1 MARRLPSLVYRAFA
15 LAWRVER
22 RAVAALLV
30 CQALSAVLGA
40 AGLLATTGT
49 IAALFSPGNVSA
61 RVVHALPSIALIAS
75 AAGVRALLGRA
86 IWALTARL
94 SPRIARE
101 AEMTVLK
108 ATVEAELTAY
118 DHAGFKDDLEAA
130 DRGADVCVDLLGEAQ
145 NLLSSAASLIGAAG
159 VLTYLHP
166 LLLPLL
172 LAAALPEG
180 IASVR
185 GARVQYLANR
195 VTMSERRLMANLR
208 WYIAHAKG
216 NADQL
221 RSDTMGGFL
230 LRKYAAIGTRMEKV
244 TNEAIWKATK
254 LAVVGATAS
263 GLGSLV
269 VWAAMLWLVAT
280 GRMSLPNGGAAVF
293 ALRTVASNLQGIVGY
308 GADLFRTG
316 MYLDDWANFL
326 DLAGGHRT
334 QRGTIDPGRPKAVT
348 VESVVYRY
356 PSTDRTALDGVSFT
370 VNRGEIVA
378 LVGENGSGK
387 TTLSRLLSGLYL
399 PADGAVLWDG
409 QDTRDLDPEA
419 LWKRVA
425 VVPQDYARWPLV
437 ARENIDLGQPT
448 PEGDAAVLRAA
459 KASGADEVLDGLRSG
474 LGTLLAQEWFG
485 GEELSGG
492 QWQRIALA
500 RAFHR
505 PAGLLVL
512 DEPTAALDPRAEH
525 RIFTGLRE
533 IAADKAVVLVT
544 HRLTNVAIADRIVVL
559 DHGQVKQTGTFSELI
574 NQEGLF
580 RELWE
585 LQNDR
590 AGIPDQRVG
599 SAIPRATS
607 AGSEH
612 RPSNSGGS
620 RATTA
625 PTSGG
630 ASAEGAPSDPVPV
643 LVLDSGGRDEC
654 SGSADSGVSAGGSA
668 HEAADPTQRTDHQT
682 ERTAR

>member
-1 MARRLPSLVYRAFA
+1 MRRKGIEVAEQVEEQAEQDSAQQGEDEVADEQLEWRGGRRLTEAIEAISVSGMARRLPSLVYRAFA
-15 LAWRVER
+15 LAWRIER

-30 CQALSAVLGA
+30 CQLLSAVLGA

-49 IAALFSPGNVSA
+49 IAALFSPGDVNA
-61 RVVHALPSIALIAS
+61 RVVHALPSIALIG
-75 AAGVRALLGRA
+75 AATGVRALLGRA

-101 AEMTVLK
+101 AELTVLR

-118 DHAGFKDDLEAA
+118 DQAGFKDELEAA
-130 DRGADVCVDLLGEAQ
+130 DRGAEVCVDLLGEAQ
-145 NLLSSAASLIGAAG
+145 NLLSSAASMVGAAG

-172 LAAALPEG
+172 LIAALPEG

-195 VTMSERRLMANLR
+195 VTISERRLMGNLR
-208 WYIAHAKG
+208 WYIAHCKG

-221 RSDTMGGFL
+221 RSDTMGDFL
-230 LRKYAAIGTRMEKV
+230 LGRYAALGARMEKV
-244 TNEAIWKATK
+244 LNEAIWQATK
-254 LAVVGATAS
+254 LAVLGATAS
-263 GLGSLV
+263 GAGSLL

-293 ALRTVASNLQGIVGY
+293 ALRTVAGSLQGMVGY

-316 MYLDDWANFL
+316 LYLDDWANFL
-326 DLAGGHRT
+326 DKAGGQRL
-334 QRGTIDPGRPKAVT
+334 QRGTAAPGDPKTVA

-356 PSTDRTALDGVSFT
+356 PASERTALNGVTLT

-387 TTLSRLLSGLYL
+387 TTLAKLLSGLYL
-399 PADGAVLWDG
+399 PTEGAVTWDG
-409 QDTRDLDPEA
+409 RDTRELDPTA

-425 VVPQDYARWPLV
+425 VVPQDYARWPLI

-448 PEGDAAVLRAA
+448 PEGEAAVRRAA
-459 KASGADEVLDGLRSG
+459 AAAGADEVLDGLRNG
-474 LGTLLAQEWFG
+474 LGTLLAAEWLG

-525 RIFTGLRE
+525 RIFTGLRA

-544 HRLTNVAIADRIVVL
+544 HRLTNVAVADRIVVL
-559 DHGQVKQTGTFSELI
+559 HHGQVRQSGTFAELVA
-574 NQEGLF
+574 QDGLF

-590 AGIPDQRVG
+590 AGIPAPRVG
-599 SAIPRATS
+599 QAGRVISSSTS
-607 AGSEH
+607 AVG
-612 RPSNSGGS
+612 R
-620 RATTA
+620 
-625 PTSGG
+625 TS
-630 ASAEGAPSDPVPV
+630 PK
-643 LVLDSGGRDEC
+643 
-654 SGSADSGVSAGGSA
+654 
-668 HEAADPTQRTDHQT
+668 
-682 ERTAR
+682 ER